1 MTTLTQLAASTAVAA
16 LVVLTPA
23 LVGAAA
29 PAHATPSQG
38 VTTETL
44 GQVPLSGSVL
54 PEPAGHSA
62 LPAQVTATLRRIVI
76 APGGTTGWHHHL
88 GHVAGVVVSGTL
100 TRQLDDC
107 SWQTSPAGSM
117 VSETPDSDHVGL
129 NLGPEPVVLEV
140 LYLLPEGAPFSTD
153 APAHCS

>member
-1 MTTLTQLAASTAVAA
+1 MRILTAIAQLAAPSAVAA
-16 LVVLTPA
+16 LVV
-23 LVGAAA
+23 VGAA

-38 VTTETL
+38 VTAETL
-44 GQVPLSGSVL
+44 GQVPLSGALL
-54 PEPAGHSA
+54 PDPAGHSP

-107 SWQTSPAGSM
+107 SLQTSPAGSLL
-117 VSETPDSDHVGL
+117 SETPDSDHVGR
-129 NLGPEPVVLEV
+129 NLGTEPVVLQV

-153 APAHCS
+153 APARCP